1 MLIHRRKQ
9 ESFVFFLVC
18 EADAILTLDKDD
30 IVRLWNRGAEAIF
43 GYQAEEIVG
52 KPLALL
58 VPSHLTISGE
68 MEFILPIVGERQ
80 GVLS

>member
-30 IVRLWNRGAEAIF
+30 IVRSWNRGAEAIF

-52 KPLALL
+52 KLLALL